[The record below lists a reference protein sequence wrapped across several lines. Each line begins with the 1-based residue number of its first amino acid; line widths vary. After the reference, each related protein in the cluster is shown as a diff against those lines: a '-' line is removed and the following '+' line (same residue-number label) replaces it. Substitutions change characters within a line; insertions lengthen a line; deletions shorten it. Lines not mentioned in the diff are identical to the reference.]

1 MNCNWDFLRVAQQC
15 IIKNAVQ
22 KTRLVSWLNNKL
34 LYQVSLKKPLG
45 TSFYYFRD
53 SFFQIL
59 LVIFFFIIHSSFQ
72 LNQRGFWPL
81 LQCCK
86 LASFKNLAVAKN
98 YAQNLST
105 FQMKLKWTSTL
116 SVPSMKTLILIVK
129 NSML

>member
-1 MNCNWDFLRVAQQC
+1 MHYKECSPENTARILVEQQIVVPSLSKKATWNKFLLLP
-15 IIKNAVQ
+15 
-22 KTRLVSWLNNKL
+22 RL
-34 LYQVSLKKPLG
+34 
-45 TSFYYFRD
+45 
-53 SFFQIL
+53 IL
-59 LVIFFFIIHSSFQ
+59 SNPAGIFFFIIIHSSFQ

-98 YAQNLST
+98 DAQNLST